1 MSVTLL
7 NAICLKEA
15 AGNEGGAKDPVQ
27 KQEEK
32 TSGYVQIQQIP
43 GV

>member
-1 MSVTLL
+1 ML

-32 TSGYVQIQQIP
+32 TSGDDWVFLHFTH
-43 GV
+43 